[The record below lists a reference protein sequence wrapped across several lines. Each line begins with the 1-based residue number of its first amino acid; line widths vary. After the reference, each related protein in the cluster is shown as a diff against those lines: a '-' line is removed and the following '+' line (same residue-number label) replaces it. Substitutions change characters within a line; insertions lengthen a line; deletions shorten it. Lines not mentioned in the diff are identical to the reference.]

1 MAIQKQSAT
10 TLRKIDIPYSVFPT
24 TVLNQIKN
32 TDALAVW
39 TYLLSKN
46 EGWIIRMQDIQNHF
60 NIGRDKAR
68 NAVKYLEEMGLV
80 WREQKKND
88 KGHILDNN
96 IVCSSVPRSVAE
108 ALSELR
114 PPENPSPGETD
125 RLKNR
130 PPEKPTVGKSV
141 PLIKDQLSNKGSRDK
156 KAQGEDFSCLDLNP
170 TLKDLLIP
178 SELILLKR
186 GEVPVTLER
195 RISEGQMKLV
205 REHFGIAC

>member
-10 TLRKIDIPYSVFPT
+10 VLRKVDIPYSVFPT
-24 TVLNQIKN
+24 TVITQIRN

-60 NIGRDKAR
+60 GIGRDKAR
-68 NAVKYLEEMGLV
+68 NAVKYLEDMELV
-80 WREQKKND
+80 WREQKKSD
-88 KGHILDNN
+88 KGHILDNF
-96 IVCSSVPRSVAE
+96 IVCSSVPKSLVQ
-108 ALSELR
+108 ALEKLR
-114 PPENPSPGETD
+114 PPENPLLGEAD

-141 PLIKDQLSNKGSRDK
+141 PLIKDQLSNKGSIDK

-170 TLKDLLIP
+170 EIKKILIP
-178 SELILLKR
+178 SDMYALKKGKLPPLLAKR
-186 GEVPVTLER
+186 MTDGQ
-195 RISEGQMKLV
+195 ISLV
-205 REHFGIAC
+205 KEHFGIN